1 MMNRFI
7 RIAGTSAVFLATL
20 WAQVPTGSGDEI
32 NIVGAWEMVSY
43 DYGPSGALPKGSKE
57 IKLLSA
63 HRFIWVLYNSKSGQ
77 TLATGGGT
85 YSLVGDSYTEHLD
98 FSDKRAAALIGKDQR
113 FTLTVSGDRLETV
126 GQLSTGQKIAEVW
139 KRLE

>member
-7 RIAGTSAVFLATL
+7 GIACASAVFSATL
-20 WAQVPTGSGDEI
+20 WAQVATGSGNET
-32 NIVGAWEMVSY
+32 NIVGTWEMMSY
-43 DYGPSGALPKGSKE
+43 DYGPSGALPKGSRE
-57 IKLLSA
+57 VKLLSA
-63 HRFIWVLYNSKSGQ
+63 HHFVWVLYNSKNGQ

-113 FTLTVSGDRLETV
+113 FILTVTGDLLETV
-126 GQLSTGQKIAEVW
+126 GTLSTGEKISEVW